1 MKFMQPLYIL
11 PNFFSRF
18 ARSLALHLNILSS
31 KEYIL
36 PDSFVNKGPNDANIK
51 TYSAENGLIVASKP
65 PAMPILATIME
76 NSPRDTSVKPIF
88 VEALCDN
95 PALRPAI
102 IPAVKLPMSVMST
115 APNANQTAPQVKTD
129 LCLNRS

>member
-1 MKFMQPLYIL
+1 MNFMQPLYL
-11 PNFFSRF
+11 STSFSRF
-18 ARSLALHLNILSS
+18 ALSLALHLNILSN

-51 TYSAENGLIVASKP
+51 TYKAENGLIVAIKP
-65 PAMPILATIME
+65 PAIPIFATIME

-95 PALRPAI
+95 PALRPQ
-102 IPAVKLPMSVMST
+102 PF
-115 APNANQTAPQVKTD
+115 QQ
-129 LCLNRS
+129 